1 MRKILT
7 YPILFILA
15 FLFSNAK
22 LYAQPGNALRVTGT
36 QYVTVPAKSTRI
48 ADNFTVMAWVMP
60 TSTSGAMHIFST
72 RETAEC
78 SFDMQVVDG
87 NRLHADIGNGSDF
100 ITTAAD
106 AAFKYTSNQWLHVAY
121 TVSPTGYKIYAN
133 GIEVGAGTLSG
144 GPLLLDATHKI
155 VIGKNGTENTYF
167 KGNIDEVKVYNATLT
182 AADVKAEM
190 LNTSSAL
197 PAQLLAYYNFEQ
209 SGSILNDLSGN
220 GYDGTVTGAGSSW
233 VESYAM
239 VMAEGP
245 TTTGIG
251 PNEFTVNWASAVNG
265 TVDNYLLEVSP
276 KSDFTEPLIGSPF
289 IVTGTSKM
297 VSAMSG
303 ITYYCRVKPDKA
315 SVSGQGA
322 WSETATATTVATYDK
337 LSALI
342 LSEGT
347 LSQPFS
353 ENQLSYTTIVSTS
366 SVQLV
371 ARQNNPAALIE
382 MDINAGGFQGLTS
395 GSQNVVPLNIG
406 TNIIKIKVSD
416 GSASRVYTLTVSR
429 VVAIKRFVK
438 PVATGTKDGLSWQ
451 NASDDLQLMI
461 NNSIAFDSVFVAAGT
476 YQPNRQPEDL
486 NVITIKDRL
495 NSFLLKADVMVYGGF
510 TGIETRLADRDLTQM
525 ANKSILSGDFNNDD
539 VRVGAKGT
547 FDILNRGD
555 NAYHVVFSMGE
566 VGHALLDGFT
576 ITGGCGDYGIY
587 RTINGIQFVNSDAGG
602 MVLKSSSPELRNLS
616 IIGNYGDMGGGMNI
630 ENSQPI
636 MDNLVISWNKTK
648 NFGAGIQSINSSFT
662 LTNST
667 VSDNAAISA
676 PGGGSGG
683 AVYIRVGNP
692 VFKHVLM
699 TRNFSSQYGGAI
711 SAESSSLIIIN
722 SILSE
727 NESLRFGGGIA
738 CRELSS
744 PKLINVSIINNRS
757 ERGGGLFISQIPV
770 VLTNV
775 TVAGNYASLRG
786 GAMENFFTNDVVI
799 RNSIIW
805 GNSGPEAKIYNR
817 TSSPTISYS
826 LLQEAAPGTGNLSV
840 DPLFRD
846 VLKGDYR
853 IQLGSPAIN
862 AGSNT
867 FFNSGQSP
875 DLSALITDVKGNP
888 RKADGTID
896 MGAYETQM
904 LSAALNFDGV
914 DDKVTFAAPA
924 ATVSGSFTVQAWVRP
939 TDVSKTMHV
948 LSTKSTGGYGFDI
961 QLKNGNTIH
970 SNIGSSGGWLS
981 NAADATFD
989 YSTGRWMHIAYTV
1002 SPTGYQI
1009 YINGE
1014 LAGNGAFSGTPLLM
1028 DANHI
1033 LQLGNNG
1040 TENTY
1045 FKGDLDEVRIY
1056 NKAMTQA
1063 NIQADMVS
1071 SYPPMYSDLVAWFDF
1086 DEGQV
1091 QGNNIGIVTLKDKS
1105 AKAYDGTLN
1114 SFASTGVTSNWVESY
1129 AMVVPG
1135 TAPVLSLSE
1144 SSFEAKWLSPEIGKV
1159 DNGYVLQMATDA
1171 NFTMPVIGSPFT
1183 VSGTSHTF
1191 TGLTLGTNYYY
1202 RVSADKLSVT
1212 GTGAYSK
1219 TMMATMQSYTPPG
1232 NALNFDG
1239 SKDYVSVPPQ
1249 ARVVSGNFTVMAW
1262 VRPTNATKTM
1272 HILSTRES
1280 GDSSFDIQLVGGNKI
1295 HADIGTG
1302 SAWLTNTADAN
1313 YKYEANHWLHVA
1325 YVVTPAICRIYA
1337 NGAEVG
1343 AARVNGNPLLLD
1355 ATHYLTIGKS
1365 STESTFFQGD
1375 MDEIKIYSSALSAL
1389 DVQTDMLNTNP
1400 VQPSTLVAHYNFD
1413 QGVTSQSTV
1422 LTDQG
1427 TFGYNGTLSDFSL
1440 TGQQSNWVESYAMV
1454 LPVPTSLSGVSD
1466 TEFTANWTAPVLGTV
1481 DNYILD
1487 VATDNSFASPVIGS
1501 PFNVTGLSKTI
1512 TGLSQSDSYY
1522 YRLRA
1527 DMNSLTGHGAY
1538 TPTTTVALINANL
1551 SALLL
1556 SEGMLSPGFSSA
1568 VLSYT
1573 TVVPFATT
1581 SLTIT
1586 PTAAF
1591 VNSVIELS
1599 INGGLPQ
1606 VVASGAVSGPLS
1618 LNLGSNTI
1626 IVKVTD
1632 ELGITVKEYTF
1643 AVTRALEGQVIIFA
1657 ALVAKNLGDADFN
1670 LTATG
1675 GGSGNPVTYTSSD
1688 HTVATINGNTVT
1700 IIGVGTTTIKASQA
1714 GNAAYN
1720 PASNVSRLLTV
1731 GKGTATLSLSNLTAI
1746 YDGTQKSAIVTT
1758 NPIGLSGVSI
1768 TYDGSTIAPIAVGT
1782 YAVVASLNNADYTAA
1797 DVTGSLVIGKGTAT
1811 LSLSNVTA
1819 TYDGTAKSATA
1830 TTNPAGLS
1838 GVSITYNGS
1847 TTLPIAAGTY
1857 VVVASLTNANYTAAD
1872 VTAGLVIGKGT
1883 AALTLSGLTHTYDG
1897 TAKSATVTTNPAGLS
1912 GVSITYDGSTTLPTA
1927 AGTYAVVASL
1937 TNANY
1942 TAADVT
1948 GSLVIGKGTATLTLG
1963 NLSQAY
1969 DGSAK
1974 SATVTTNPVGLSG
1987 VSITYDGSTTIPTAV
2002 GTYAVVASLTNAD
2015 YTAADATGSLVIGK
2029 GTATLA
2035 LSNLSQTYDGTA
2047 KSATVTTNPVGLS
2060 GVSITYDGSATL
2072 PTAAGTYAV
2081 IASLN
2086 NTNYTATNATG
2097 SLVIGKGTAILT
2109 LSNLTQTY
2117 DGTGKSAT
2125 VTTNP
2130 VGLSGVS
2137 ITYDGSATLPTAT
2150 GTYAVVASLTNAN
2163 YTAIDATGSLV
2174 IGKGT
2179 ATLTLSGLTA
2189 VYDGTAKSATV
2200 ITNPVGLSGVSIT
2213 YDGSA
2218 TLPIVAGT
2226 YAVVASLTNA
2236 NYTAIDAT
2244 GSLVISK
2251 GTATLNLSG
2260 LTATYDGTAKSA
2272 TVTTN
2277 PVGLS
2282 GVSITYDGSATLPTA
2297 AGTYAVVASLT
2308 NANYTAVNATGSLV
2322 IGKGTATLTLSNL
2335 SQAYDGTAKS
2345 ATVTTSP
2352 AGLSGVSITYDGSA
2366 TLPTATGTYA
2376 VVASLTNANYTAADV
2391 TGSLVIGK
2399 GTATLTL
2406 SGLTAT
2412 YDGTGKSATVTTN
2425 PAGLSGVS
2433 ITYDGSATLPTVAGT
2448 YAVVASLT
2456 NANYTATDA
2465 TGSLV
2470 IGKGTA
2476 ILTLSN
2482 LTQTYDGTGK
2492 SATVTTNPVGLTGVS
2507 ITYDGLATL
2516 PTAAGTYAVVASL
2529 SNANYTAA
2537 DATGSLVIGKGT
2549 ATLTLSGLTATYDGT
2564 AKSATVTTNPVGLS
2578 GVSITYDGL
2587 ATLPSA
2593 AGTYAVVASLT
2604 NANYTAADATGSL
2617 VIGKGTA
2624 TLTLSNLTQIYDG
2637 IGKSATVTTNP
2648 VGLSGVSITYD
2659 GSATL
2664 PTTAGTYAVVASL
2677 TNANYTAADATG
2689 SLVIGKGTATLA
2701 LSNLTQAY
2709 DGTGK
2714 SATATTNPVGLSGV
2728 SITYDGSA
2736 TLPIA
2741 AGTYAVV
2748 ASLTN
2753 ANYTAAD
2760 ATGSLV
2766 IGKGTATLALSNL
2779 TQTYDGTGKSAT
2791 VTTNPVGLSGVS
2803 ITYDGLAT
2811 LPSAAG
2817 TYAVVASLTN
2827 ANYTA
2832 ADATGSLVI
2841 GKGTATLTLSN
2852 LTQTY
2857 DGTGKSATVTTNPV
2871 GLTGVSITYD
2881 GLATLPTA
2889 AGTYA
2894 VVASLSNANYT
2905 AADATGSLVIGKGT
2919 ATLTLSG
2926 LTATY
2931 DGTAKS
2937 ATVTT
2942 NPVGLSGVSITY
2954 DGSAT
2959 LPTVAGTYAVVASL
2973 TNANYTAADATGS
2986 LVIGKGTATLALSNL
3001 SQTYDG
3007 TAKSATVTTNPAG
3020 LSGVSMTYDG
3030 SATLPTAA
3038 GTYAVVASLTNA
3050 NYTAVDATGSL
3061 VIGKGTATLA
3071 LSNLTQAYDGTAK
3084 SATVT
3089 TNPVGLS
3096 GVSITYDGSVVLPTA
3111 AGTYAV
3117 IASLNNTNYTGADVT
3132 GTLVIGKGT
3141 AMLALSN
3148 LTATYDGTAK
3158 SATATTNPAGLSG
3171 VSITYDGSAI
3181 LPTAVG
3187 TYAVVASLSNANYTA
3202 LDATGSL
3209 VIGKGTATLALSNL
3223 TATYDGTAKS
3233 AIVTT
3238 NPVGLS
3244 GVSITYDGSATLPTA
3259 AGTYAVVAS
3268 LTNANYTAADATGS
3282 LVIGKGTATLAL
3294 SNLTQAYDGTAKSAT
3309 PTTNPVGLSGVSIT
3323 YDGLATLPTAAG
3335 TYAVVASLSNANYT
3349 AADATG
3355 SLVIGKG
3362 TATLTL
3368 SGLTATYD
3376 GTAKSAT
3383 ATTNPAG
3390 LSGVSITYDGSSTL
3404 PTAAGTYAVVA
3415 SLSNANYTAA
3425 DATGSLVIGKGTA
3438 ILTLSNLTQTY
3449 DGTGKSATVT
3459 TNPVGLTG
3467 VSITYDGLATL
3478 PTAAGTYAVVASL
3491 NNANYTAAN
3500 VTAGLVIGKGTATLT
3515 LGGLT
3520 QTYDGTA
3527 KSATVTTNP
3536 AGLSGVS
3543 ITYDGSVTLPT
3554 AAGTYAV
3561 VASLSNADYIA
3572 ADATGSLVIGKGTA
3586 TLTLSGLIATYDGTG
3601 KSATVTTNPVGLSG
3615 VSITYDG
3622 LSTLPTAAGTYA
3634 VVVSLTNANYTAA
3647 DATGSLVI
3655 GKGTATLALNNL
3667 SQTYDG
3673 TGKSATVTTNP
3684 VGLSGV
3690 SITYDG
3696 SATLPTVA
3704 GTYAVVASLS
3714 NANYT
3719 AADATGSLVIGKGTA
3734 TLALSN
3740 LSQTYDGTGKSAT
3753 VTTNPV
3759 GLSGVSITYDGSAT
3773 LPTAAGTYAV
3783 VASLNNAN
3791 YTALDAT
3798 GSLVIGKGTATL
3810 ALSNLSQTYDG
3821 IGKTATATT
3830 SPAGLSGISI
3840 TYDGSAILPT
3850 AAGTY
3855 AVVASLNNVNYTATN
3870 ATGSLIIGKGT
3881 ATITLNNLSQTYD
3894 GTAKSATAVTN
3905 PSGLSGVTFT
3915 YNGSATLP
3923 ILAGTYTVVA
3933 SLTNSN
3939 YTATNATGSLVIGKA
3954 VATLALSNLSQSYDG
3969 TAKTITVTT
3978 NPANLMGVTVTY
3990 NGGNV
3995 PPTSA
4000 GAHTVEASLVNAN
4013 YTATNVTGILTI
4025 GNINQT
4031 ISFAALADKLSTDPV
4046 FTLNATASSGLIVT
4060 YSSSDP
4066 TIARIINGNQ
4076 VELLKAGTVSIT
4088 ASQAGNVNYAA
4099 AVPITQSL
4107 KIVDNPAPVITIVSD
4122 KGNSINKGETA
4133 ILTASGAVSYQWSA
4147 ANGMITGQN
4156 TAILTVRPSVT
4167 TTYTVIG
4174 TNQYGRSST
4183 QTIKIEVVESLM
4195 AVNSTNLITPNGDGI
4210 NDYWLV
4216 NNIDMFP
4223 NHSIKIFDRA
4233 GRLLLLLRDYKNDW
4247 DGRVNGA
4254 ALEEATYY
4262 YLIDFGNGKEFKKG
4276 YITIVRNQ

>member
-7 YPILFILA
+7 YPIFFILA
-15 FLFSNAK
+15 FLFLNTK

-60 TSTSGAMHIFST
+60 TSTTGAMHIFST
-72 RETAEC
+72 REPADA
-78 SFDMQVVDG
+78 SFDMQLVDG
-87 NRLHADIGNGSDF
+87 NKLHADIGNGSGF
-100 ITTAAD
+100 MTTVAD
-106 AAFKYTSNQWLHVAY
+106 AAFKYTSNQWLHIAY

-133 GIEVGAGTLSG
+133 GKEVGAGVFAGS
-144 GPLLLDATHKI
+144 PLLLDATHKI
-155 VIGKNGTENTYF
+155 VIGKNAAENTYF

-245 TTTGIG
+245 STTGIG
-251 PNEFTVNWASAVNG
+251 PNEFTANWTATANG
-265 TVDNYLLEVSP
+265 IVDNYLLEVST
-276 KSDFTEPLIGSPF
+276 KSDFTEPIVGSPF
-289 IVTGTSKM
+289 TVTGTSKT
-297 VSAMSG
+297 VSGLSDV
-303 ITYYCRVKPDKA
+303 TYYYRVKPNKT
-315 SVSGQGA
+315 SVTGQGV
-322 WSETATATTVATYDK
+322 WSEIVTATTVTAFDK
-337 LSALI
+337 LSALT
-342 LSEGT
+342 LSGGG

-353 ENQLSYTTIVSTS
+353 TNQLSYTAMVAAS
-366 SVQLV
+366 SVKLV
-371 ARQNNPAALIE
+371 ATQGNPAALIE
-382 MDINAGGFQGLTS
+382 MDINAGGFLGLTS

-406 TNIIKIKVSD
+406 MNTIKIKVSD
-416 GSASRVYTLTVSR
+416 GLASRVYTLTINRITPV
-429 VVAIKRFVK
+429 KRYVK
-438 PVATGTKDGLSWQ
+438 PVASGTKDGLSWQ

-461 NNSIAFDSVFVAAGT
+461 NNSIAFDSVFVAAGI
-476 YQPNRQPEDL
+476 YQPNRKPDDL
-486 NVITIKDRL
+486 NVITIKDQL
-495 NSFLLKADVMVYGGF
+495 NSFLLKEDVMVYGGF
-510 TGIETRLADRDLTQM
+510 AGTETRLVDRDLTQT

-566 VGHALLDGFT
+566 VGQALLDGFT
-576 ITGGCGDYGIY
+576 ITGGNGNYGIY

-602 MVLKSSSPELRNLS
+602 MVLKSSSPRLKNLN
-616 IIGNYGDMGGGMNI
+616 IIGNYGDTGGGMNI

-636 MDNLVISWNKTK
+636 MDNLVISWNKT
-648 NFGAGIQSINSSFT
+648 NGFGAGIESKTSSFT

-667 VSDNAAISA
+667 ISDNAAIYG

-683 AVYIRVGNP
+683 AVSIRVGAP

-699 TRNFSSQYGGAI
+699 TRNYSTQYGGAVYSE
-711 SAESSSLIIIN
+711 SASPIIIN
-722 SILSE
+722 SIVSE
-727 NESLRFGGGIA
+727 NEALRFGGGISYRMA
-738 CRELSS
+738 SS
-744 PKLINVSIINNRS
+744 PQLTNVSIINNKS
-757 ERGGGLFISQIPV
+757 ERGGGLFIAEMSPI
-770 VLTNV
+770 LTNV
-775 TVAGNYASLRG
+775 TIAGNYASIRG
-786 GAMENFFTNDVVI
+786 GAMENFYTNDVVI

-805 GNSGPEAKIYNR
+805 GNSGPDAKIYNR

-846 VLKGDYR
+846 VLKADYR

-862 AGSNT
+862 AGNNT

-875 DLSALITDVKGNP
+875 DLSTLITDVKGNP

-896 MGAYETQM
+896 MGAYETPM

-914 DDKVTFAAPA
+914 DDKVTFGPAA

-939 TDVSKTMHV
+939 TDVNKTMHV
-948 LSTKSTGGYGFDI
+948 LSTKSTGGFGFDI

-989 YSTGRWMHIAYTV
+989 YSVGRWMHVAYTV

-1009 YINGE
+1009 YVNGE

-1071 SYPPMYSDLVAWFDF
+1071 TYPPMYSDLVAWFDF

-1091 QGNNIGIVTLKDKS
+1091 QGNNIGIVTLKDKG
-1105 AKAYDGTLN
+1105 AKVYDGTLN

-1135 TAPVLSLSE
+1135 TAPALSLSE

-1191 TGLTLGTNYYY
+1191 TGLALGTNYYY
-1202 RVSADKLSVT
+1202 RASADKLSVT

-1219 TMMATMQSYTPPG
+1219 TMVATMQSYTPPG

-1239 SKDYVSVPPQ
+1239 SKDYVSVLPQ

-1302 SAWLTNTADAN
+1302 SSWMTNTADAD
-1313 YKYEANHWLHVA
+1313 YKYEVNHWLHVA
-1325 YVVTPAICRIYA
+1325 YVVTPTSFRVYA
-1337 NGAEVG
+1337 NGIEVG
-1343 AARVNGNPLLLD
+1343 SGSLSGNALLLD

-1365 STESTFFQGD
+1365 SNESTFFQGD
-1375 MDEIKIYSSALSAL
+1375 IDEVKIYSSALSAL
-1389 DVQTDMLNTNP
+1389 NVQTDMLNTNP
-1400 VQPSTLVAHYNFD
+1400 FQPSTLVAHYNFD

-1427 TFGYNGTLSDFSL
+1427 TFGYNGTLFDFSL
-1440 TGQQSNWVESYAMV
+1440 TGLQSNWVESYAMV
-1454 LPVPTSLSGVSD
+1454 LPVPTSQTAVSA
-1466 TEFTANWTAPVLGTV
+1466 TGFTVNWTSPAMGTV
-1481 DNYILD
+1481 NNYILD
-1487 VATDNSFASPVIGS
+1487 LATDKNFVSPVVGS
-1501 PFNVTGLSKTI
+1501 PFTVAGLSQNI
-1512 TGLSQSDSYY
+1512 TGLSQTDSYY

-1527 DMNSLTGHGAY
+1527 DKNSLTGHGAY
-1538 TPTTTVALINANL
+1538 TPTTTVTLINANL

-1556 SEGMLSPGFSSA
+1556 SEGTLSPVFSSA
-1568 VLSYT
+1568 VLTYT
-1573 TVVPFATT
+1573 AAVPFETT
-1581 SLTIT
+1581 SLTVS

-1591 VNSVIELS
+1591 ANSSIELS
-1599 INGGLPQ
+1599 VNGSPAQ
-1606 VVASGAVSGPLS
+1606 VVVSGAVSDPLS
-1618 LNLGSNTI
+1618 LNVGSNTI
-1626 IVKVTD
+1626 LVKVTD
-1632 ELGITVKEYTF
+1632 ELGITVKEYTIT
-1643 AVTRALEGQVIIFA
+1643 VTRALEDQVIIFA
-1657 ALVAKNLGDADFN
+1657 ALIAKNLGDADFN

-1688 HTVATINGNTVT
+1688 HTVATVSGNTVT
-1700 IIGVGTTTIKASQA
+1700 IIGVGTTTITASQA

-1720 PASNVSRLLTV
+1720 AAANVPRLLTV
-1731 GKGTATLSLSNLTAI
+1731 GKGTATLSLGNLTAI
-1746 YDGTQKSAIVTT
+1746 YDGTQKSATVTT

-1782 YAVVASLNNADYTAA
+1782 YTVVASLNNTSYTAA
-1797 DVTGSLVIGKGTAT
+1797 DATGSLVIGKGTAI
-1811 LSLSNVTA
+1811 LSLSNLTA

-1830 TTNPAGLS
+1830 TTNPVGLS
-1838 GVSITYNGS
+1838 GVSITYDGS
-1847 TTLPIAAGTY
+1847 STLPTAAGTY
-1857 VVVASLTNANYTAAD
+1857 AVVASLNNANYTAAN

-1883 AALTLSGLTHTYDG
+1883 ATLTLGGLTQTYDG

-1963 NLSQAY
+1963 NLTQAY

-1974 SATVTTNPVGLSG
+1974 SATVITNPVGLSG

-2002 GTYAVVASLTNAD
+2002 GTYAVVASLTNTD

-2035 LSNLSQTYDGTA
+2035 LSNLSQIYDGTA

-2072 PTAAGTYAV
+2072 PTAAGTYTV

-2137 ITYDGSATLPTAT
+2137 ITYDGSATLPTVA

-2163 YTAIDATGSLV
+2163 YTAADVTGSLV

-2179 ATLTLSGLTA
+2179 ATLTLSGLIAT
-2189 VYDGTAKSATV
+2189 YDGTAKSATV

-2218 TLPIVAGT
+2218 TLPTAAGT
-2226 YAVVASLTNA
+2226 YAVVASLINA
-2236 NYTAIDAT
+2236 NYAAADVT
-2244 GSLVISK
+2244 GNLVIGK

-2282 GVSITYDGSATLPTA
+2282 GVSITYDGSATLPIA
-2297 AGTYAVVASLT
+2297 VGTYAVVASLT
-2308 NANYTAVNATGSLV
+2308 NANYTAADATGSLV

-2352 AGLSGVSITYDGSA
+2352 AGLSGVSITYDGS
-2366 TLPTATGTYA
+2366 TTIPTAGGTYA
-2376 VVASLTNANYTAADV
+2376 VVASLSNANYTAADV

-2406 SGLTAT
+2406 NGLTATYDGTGKSATATTNPAGLSGVSITYDGSATLPTAAGTYAVVASLNNGNYTATDVTGNLVIGKGTATISLSNLSQTYDGTGKSAAATTNPVGLSGVSITYDGSATLPTAAGTYVVVASLTNANYTATDVTGNLVIGKGTATISLSNLSQTYDGTGKSATATTNPVGLSGVSITYDGSATLPTAAGTYVVVASLTNANYTAADATGSLVIGKGTATLTLSNLTQIYDGIGKSATVTTSPVALSGVSITYDGSATLPTAAGTYAVVASLTNTNYTAADATGSLIIGKGTTSLALSNLTQAYDGTAKSATATTNPVGLSGVSITYDGSATLPIATGTYAVIASLNNANYTATDATGSLVIGKGTATLALSNLTQT

-2448 YAVVASLT
+2448 YAVVASLS

-2465 TGSLV
+2465 IGSLV

-2549 ATLTLSGLTATYDGT
+2549 ATLA
-2564 AKSATVTTNPVGLS
+2564 
-2578 GVSITYDGL
+2578 
-2587 ATLPSA
+2587 
-2593 AGTYAVVASLT
+2593 
-2604 NANYTAADATGSL
+2604 
-2617 VIGKGTA
+2617 
-2624 TLTLSNLTQIYDG
+2624 LSNLTQTYDG
-2637 IGKSATVTTNP
+2637 TGKSATVTINP
-2648 VGLSGVSITYD
+2648 AGLSGVSITYD

-2664 PTTAGTYAVVASL
+2664 PTAVGTYAVVASL
-2677 TNANYTAADATG
+2677 NNTNYTATNATG
-2689 SLVIGKGTATLA
+2689 SLVIGKGTAI
-2701 LSNLTQAY
+2701 LT
-2709 DGTGK
+2709 
-2714 SATATTNPVGLSGV
+2714 
-2728 SITYDGSA
+2728 
-2736 TLPIA
+2736 
-2741 AGTYAVV
+2741 
-2748 ASLTN
+2748 
-2753 ANYTAAD
+2753 
-2760 ATGSLV
+2760 
-2766 IGKGTATLALSNL
+2766 LSNL

-2803 ITYDGLAT
+2803 ITYDGSAT
-2811 LPSAAG
+2811 LPTAAG

-2832 ADATGSLVI
+2832 IDATGSLMI
-2841 GKGTATLTLSN
+2841 GR
-2852 LTQTY
+2852 
-2857 DGTGKSATVTTNPV
+2857 
-2871 GLTGVSITYD
+2871 
-2881 GLATLPTA
+2881 
-2889 AGTYA
+2889 
-2894 VVASLSNANYT
+2894 
-2905 AADATGSLVIGKGT
+2905 GT

-2926 LTATY
+2926 LTAIY

-2937 ATVTT
+2937 ATVIT

-2986 LVIGKGTATLALSNL
+2986 LVIGKGTAILSLSNL
-3001 SQTYDG
+3001 TATYDGTAKSATATTNPVGLSGVSITYDGSATLPTAAGTYTVIASLTNANYTATNATGSLVIGKGTATLTLSNLTQTYDG
-3007 TAKSATVTTNPAG
+3007 TAKSATATTNPAGLSGVSITYDGLATLPTAAGTYAVVASLTNANYTAADETGSLVIGKATAILALSNLTQTYDGTGKSATAITNPAG

-3050 NYTAVDATGSL
+3050 NYTAADVTGSL
-3061 VIGKGTATLA
+3061 VIGKRTAI
-3071 LSNLTQAYDGTAK
+3071 LS
-3084 SATVT
+3084 
-3089 TNPVGLS
+3089 
-3096 GVSITYDGSVVLPTA
+3096 
-3111 AGTYAV
+3111 
-3117 IASLNNTNYTGADVT
+3117 
-3132 GTLVIGKGT
+3132 
-3141 AMLALSN
+3141 LSN

-3158 SATATTNPAGLSG
+3158 SATATTNPAGLS
-3171 VSITYDGSAI
+3171 A
-3181 LPTAVG
+3181 
-3187 TYAVVASLSNANYTA
+3187 
-3202 LDATGSL
+3202 
-3209 VIGKGTATLALSNL
+3209 
-3223 TATYDGTAKS
+3223 
-3233 AIVTT
+3233 
-3238 NPVGLS
+3238 
-3244 GVSITYDGSATLPTA
+3244 
-3259 AGTYAVVAS
+3259 
-3268 LTNANYTAADATGS
+3268 
-3282 LVIGKGTATLAL
+3282 
-3294 SNLTQAYDGTAKSAT
+3294 
-3309 PTTNPVGLSGVSIT
+3309 
-3323 YDGLATLPTAAG
+3323 
-3335 TYAVVASLSNANYT
+3335 
-3349 AADATG
+3349 
-3355 SLVIGKG
+3355 
-3362 TATLTL
+3362 
-3368 SGLTATYD
+3368 
-3376 GTAKSAT
+3376 
-3383 ATTNPAG
+3383 
-3390 LSGVSITYDGSSTL
+3390 VSITYDGSSTL

-3415 SLSNANYTAA
+3415 SL
-3425 DATGSLVIGKGTA
+3425 
-3438 ILTLSNLTQTY
+3438 
-3449 DGTGKSATVT
+3449 
-3459 TNPVGLTG
+3459 
-3467 VSITYDGLATL
+3467 
-3478 PTAAGTYAVVASL
+3478 
-3491 NNANYTAAN
+3491 NNANYTATD
-3500 VTAGLVIGKGTATLT
+3500 VTAG
-3515 LGGLT
+3515 
-3520 QTYDGTA
+3520 
-3527 KSATVTTNP
+3527 
-3536 AGLSGVS
+3536 
-3543 ITYDGSVTLPT
+3543 
-3554 AAGTYAV
+3554 
-3561 VASLSNADYIA
+3561 
-3572 ADATGSLVIGKGTA
+3572 
-3586 TLTLSGLIATYDGTG
+3586 
-3601 KSATVTTNPVGLSG
+3601 
-3615 VSITYDG
+3615 
-3622 LSTLPTAAGTYA
+3622 
-3634 VVVSLTNANYTAA
+3634 
-3647 DATGSLVI
+3647 
-3655 GKGTATLALNNL
+3655 
-3667 SQTYDG
+3667 
-3673 TGKSATVTTNP
+3673 
-3684 VGLSGV
+3684 
-3690 SITYDG
+3690 
-3696 SATLPTVA
+3696 
-3704 GTYAVVASLS
+3704 
-3714 NANYT
+3714 
-3719 AADATGSLVIGKGTA
+3719 LVIGKGTA

-3740 LSQTYDGTGKSAT
+3740 LTQTYDGTG
-3753 VTTNPV
+3753 
-3759 GLSGVSITYDGSAT
+3759 
-3773 LPTAAGTYAV
+3773 
-3783 VASLNNAN
+3783 
-3791 YTALDAT
+3791 
-3798 GSLVIGKGTATL
+3798 
-3810 ALSNLSQTYDG
+3810 
-3821 IGKTATATT
+3821 
-3830 SPAGLSGISI
+3830 
-3840 TYDGSAILPT
+3840 
-3850 AAGTY
+3850 
-3855 AVVASLNNVNYTATN
+3855 
-3870 ATGSLIIGKGT
+3870 
-3881 ATITLNNLSQTYD
+3881 
-3894 GTAKSATAVTN
+3894 KSATAVTN
-3905 PSGLSGVTFT
+3905 PSGLSGVTFI
-3915 YNGSATLP
+3915 YNGSAILP

-3939 YTATNATGSLVIGKA
+3939 YMLTTTTGSMVIGKA
-3954 VATLALSNLSQSYDG
+3954 VATLTLSNLSQNYDG

-3978 NPANLMGVTVTY
+3978 NPANLTGVTVTY

-4013 YTATNVTGILTI
+4013 YTATNVTGTLTI

-4046 FTLNATASSGLIVT
+4046 FILNATASSGLIVT

-4099 AVPITQSL
+4099 ATPITQSL
-4107 KIVDNPAPVITIVSD
+4107 KVVDNPAPVVMIVSS
-4122 KGNSINKGETA
+4122 KGNSINKGETT
-4133 ILTASGAVSYQWSA
+4133 ILTASGTVSYQWSDV
-4147 ANGMITGQN
+4147 NGPIIGQN
-4156 TAILTVRPSVT
+4156 TAILSVRPSIT
-4167 TTYTVIG
+4167 TTYTVTG
-4174 TNQYGRSST
+4174 SNQYGRSST

-4223 NHSIKIFDRA
+4223 GHKIKIFDRA
-4233 GRLLLLLRDYKNDW
+4233 GRVLLWLRDYKNDW

-4254 ALEEATYY
+4254 ALDEGTYY

-4276 YITIVRNQ
+4276 YITIVRN